1 MTITEYGIVLFYTS
15 SSAMQAESVLLRAKL
30 LAKLIPTPRELSSDC
45 GVALRF
51 DWQQNDQVR
60 ALLTQF
66 HVEIAGLQPLPRP
79 AGSLN

>member
-1 MTITEYGIVLFYTS
+1 MTVTEYGIVLFYTS

-60 ALLTQF
+60 ALLTQY
-66 HVEIAGLQPLPRP
+66 HVEIAGLQSPPGAAR
-79 AGSLN
+79 NVN